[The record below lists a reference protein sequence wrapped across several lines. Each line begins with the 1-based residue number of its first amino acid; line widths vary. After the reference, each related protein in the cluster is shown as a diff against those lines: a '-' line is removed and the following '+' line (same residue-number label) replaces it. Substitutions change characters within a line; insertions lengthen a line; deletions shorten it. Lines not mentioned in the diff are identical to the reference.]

1 MPIEIM
7 GETLNMISSISN
19 LTPAQPAAQAPA
31 VQPASSTATAQPSPA
46 DSVQISNTAKALLQE
61 AMENSVQTAQEAR
74 GGDVLAMRLLA
85 REAAAKVS
93 VK

>member
-1 MPIEIM
+1 M

-19 LTPAQPAAQAPA
+19 LTPAQPA

-74 GGDVLAMRLLA
+74 GGDVQAMRLLA